1 VVWLGLRAG
10 TVCGL
15 APQPVGGEPGDF
27 HPAINPDADVPAGRP
42 GDHAPMTTTDYLIDS
57 VLVLLVLLQINWR
70 PLTTRALIRPLI
82 IVSIA
87 VVTYL
92 NGIPTAGNDL
102 VLVGTLAL
110 LGLAIGVA
118 SGQTVLMRRGQD
130 GEVMA
135 RSGWASGFFWVL
147 GMGSR
152 FAFAIWISH
161 GGAATIGQFSA
172 QHSITT
178 SEAWT
183 AALLAMAVF
192 EVCGRALVQATR
204 RQRLQGIRAGE
215 LA

>member
-1 VVWLGLRAG
+1 
-10 TVCGL
+10 
-15 APQPVGGEPGDF
+15 
-27 HPAINPDADVPAGRP
+27 
-42 GDHAPMTTTDYLIDS
+42 MTTTDYLIDS
-57 VLVLLVLLQINWR
+57 VLVLLVLLQIPWR
-70 PLTTRALIRPLI
+70 PLTTKTLIRPLI
-82 IVSIA
+82 IVSVA

-92 NGIPTAGNDL
+92 NGVPTAGNDL

-110 LGLAIGVA
+110 LGLTIGLA

-130 GEVMA
+130 GEIMA

-172 QHSITT
+172 QHSITS

-192 EVCGRALVQATR
+192 EVCGRSLVQAAR
-204 RQRLQGIRAGE
+204 RHRLQTVPVGE

>member
-1 VVWLGLRAG
+1 
-10 TVCGL
+10 
-15 APQPVGGEPGDF
+15 
-27 HPAINPDADVPAGRP
+27 
-42 GDHAPMTTTDYLIDS
+42 MTTTDYLIDS
-57 VLVLLVLLQINWR
+57 VLVLLVLLQIKER
-70 PLTTRALIRPLI
+70 PLTTHALVRPLI
-82 IVSIA
+82 VVSVA

-92 NGIPTAGNDL
+92 QGIPTAGNDL

-118 SGQTVLMRRGQD
+118 SGQTVLMRRGSD
-130 GEVMA
+130 GDVLA
-135 RSGWASGFFWVL
+135 RSGWASGIFWVL

-172 QHSITT
+172 QHAIT
-178 SEAWT
+178 SGEAWT

-192 EVCGRALVQATR
+192 EVCGRSLVQAAR
-204 RQRLQGIRAGE
+204 RHRLQAVPAHE

>member
-1 VVWLGLRAG
+1 
-10 TVCGL
+10 
-15 APQPVGGEPGDF
+15 
-27 HPAINPDADVPAGRP
+27 
-42 GDHAPMTTTDYLIDS
+42 MTTTDYLIDS

-204 RQRLQGIRAGE
+204 RQRLQGIPAGE